1 MMPLTVSAND
11 VVSSRSDRLLS
22 CDCLF
27 GSAASNFLCLGG
39 KTSLLFRIY
48 PVVWISFRVSAT
60 VLRYLL
66 QSAIINR
73 ACFVVDTR
81 ITNNMFLNTTPIPI
95 NDIASDTCQAGIDS
109 SATALFF
116 FFVIVRHLVKNGVGF
131 PTGCPSASYVEFV
144 GKPSVQC
151 HLTYDKM
158 CQSQSG
164 RHSPRATAVFFRRFQ
179 GFLLESCI
187 TGSLLCRGHRSP
199 FEPH

>member
-1 MMPLTVSAND
+1 MVPLAVRSND
-11 VVSSRSDRLLS
+11 VVGS
-22 CDCLF
+22 CSGWLFPRDCLF
-27 GSAASNFLCLGG
+27 GSAAGGFLCLGG
-39 KTSLLFRIY
+39 KTSLLFCIY

-95 NDIASDTCQAGIDS
+95 NDIASATCQAGIDS

-116 FFVIVRHLVKNGVGF
+116 FFVIMRHLVKNGVGF
-131 PTGCPSASYVEFV
+131 PPGSPSASYVEFA

-164 RHSPRATAVFFRRFQ
+164 RHSPRANRRLF
-179 GFLLESCI
+179 
-187 TGSLLCRGHRSP
+187 
-199 FEPH
+199 